1 MPTNDPSSIE
11 ALALMEGG
19 PGARVLK
26 KLHLLVTPEM
36 GKVVA
41 RPAVIFG
48 LLAWLPLLLLTFAE
62 HLLFAGARIPFADDI
77 AVHTR
82 FLFAVPVLLFAE
94 IPIGRKLRQ
103 TTSYLISSGVVPE
116 RESAAFRSII
126 ASTVAMRDSRVAEG
140 IVLAFAYFGTFLS
153 FSGRIRSGS
162 TWFEPGGAAA
172 HFSIAGYWYILFAIP
187 LFQFLIFR
195 WIYRLFVWGWFLNKV
210 TRLNLR
216 LSATHPDGAAGLAF
230 LGRTLVPFSRH
241 VRLEQRSVRINC
253 HPRDFYPGRPLLFR
267 SELPG
272 AHHSYFAPDG
282 RTACAARATL

>member
-1 MPTNDPSSIE
+1 MSTNDPSSIE

-103 TTSYLISSGVVPE
+103 TTSYLIS
-116 RESAAFRSII
+116 
-126 ASTVAMRDSRVAEG
+126 
-140 IVLAFAYFGTFLS
+140 
-153 FSGRIRSGS
+153 
-162 TWFEPGGAAA
+162 
-172 HFSIAGYWYILFAIP
+172 
-187 LFQFLIFR
+187 
-195 WIYRLFVWGWFLNKV
+195 
-210 TRLNLR
+210 
-216 LSATHPDGAAGLAF
+216 
-230 LGRTLVPFSRH
+230 
-241 VRLEQRSVRINC
+241 
-253 HPRDFYPGRPLLFR
+253 
-267 SELPG
+267 
-272 AHHSYFAPDG
+272 
-282 RTACAARATL
+282 